1 MFYFGPV
8 PVRISVVRSM
18 KNFFI
23 LIGERTLFYVK
34 EAGSMAIF
42 LVTFFLQAV
51 QPPFRLRHIVK
62 EMHFIGVRS
71 LFVVV
76 LTASFTGMVLGLQG
90 YYTLRQ
96 FGSEALLGSAV
107 ALSIVRELGPVLSA
121 IMVTARAGSAM
132 AAELGSMRITEQID
146 ALDVMTLNPV
156 KYLVVPK
163 ILAGVL
169 VLPLLVAMFDV
180 VGIAGGYLVGVNLMG
195 VNKGIFFQSMQSD
208 VVFRDLSSGFI
219 KSVVFGLVLTWI
231 CCYKGYYPGH
241 GAAGVSR
248 ATTEAVVFSAVTILA
263 MDYFLTSVLL

>member
-1 MFYFGPV
+1 MIV
-8 PVRISVVRSM
+8 TM
-18 KNFFI
+18 KNFFVF
-23 LIGERTLFYVK
+23 IGERTLFYLK
-34 EAGSMAIF
+34 EAGRMMIF
-42 LVTFFLQAV
+42 LATFFLQAF
-51 QPPFRLRHIVK
+51 QPPFRTRHIVK

-71 LFVVV
+71 LFVII

-169 VLPLLVAMFDV
+169 VMPLLVAMFDV

-195 VNKGIFFQSMQSD
+195 VNRGIFFQSMQSD
-208 VVFRDLSSGFI
+208 VIFKDLSSGFT

-248 ATTEAVVFSAVTILA
+248 ATTEAVVFSAVSILA
-263 MDYFLTSVLL
+263 LDYFLTSVLL